1 MFIHIFLYL
10 CVLNWSY
17 SAQLEQG
24 EHKLKEEENEKT
36 VALEQYLKLG
46 EEYEHFVDEYAN
58 LTKSIKEQQ
67 WAIDELKNRKSQYEA
82 SNPI

>member
-1 MFIHIFLYL
+1 MIW
-10 CVLNWSY
+10 NWSY
-17 SAQLEQG
+17 SAQLEQS
-24 EHKLKEEENEKT
+24 ERKLKEEENEKT

-46 EEYEHFVDEYAN
+46 GEYESFVNEYVN

-67 WAIDELKNRKSQYEA
+67 WAIEELKSRNSQYEV